1 MHVLGADHPEE
12 LEPLVAFAAGGGGE
26 HHECLGLVGVEQD
39 LALQLKNAE
48 FGVLDTFGALV
59 GSADLVFG
67 PQLAELGA
75 GGEQR
80 RDDGVGRDFF
90 RRG

>member
-1 MHVLGADHPEE
+1 MHALGADHPEE

-48 FGVLDTFGALV
+48 FGVLDTFGALDRKSV
-59 GSADLVFG
+59 V
-67 PQLAELGA
+67 
-75 GGEQR
+75 
-80 RDDGVGRDFF
+80 
-90 RRG
+90 